1 MDAATQESMVRRTPT
16 RKIPGYARE
25 EVSPDLPAVEVKD
38 VTIKFRS
45 YERRPTTI
53 KESFLTLFR
62 EGRVKHYRT
71 FEALKGISIQVPR
84 GGIFGIIG
92 ANGAGKS
99 TMLRTITGVLPP
111 SQGEVVVRGRIDS
124 LIELGAGFDHELN
137 AIENIYLNRSLFGM
151 TRSEIKKRVPA
162 IIEFAELEDFATT
175 PIKYYSSG
183 MSARLGFAV
192 AIDREPDI
200 LVVDEVLAVG
210 DERFHLKCMDVIK
223 RFLKQKKTIVIVSHN
238 LEQVRLMADQVALLS
253 KGRLVYLGDPAEA
266 IDRYRDES
274 YLAHQQKGS

>member
-1 MDAATQESMVRRTPT
+1 MGATNSNALSAPLSRTN
-16 RKIPGYARE
+16 GYVSEAI
-25 EVSPDLPAVEVKD
+25 SPDLPAVEVNN

-62 EGRVKHYRT
+62 DGKVKHYRT
-71 FEALKGISIQVPR
+71 FDALQGISFSVPR

-111 SQGEVVVRGRIDS
+111 SQGNVVVRGRIDS

-137 AIENIYLNRSLFGM
+137 AIENIYLNRSLYGM
-151 TRSEIKKRVPA
+151 TRNKIKDRIPA

-210 DERFHLKCMDVIK
+210 DERFHVKCMDVIK

-238 LEQVRLMADQVALLS
+238 LEQIRMMADQVALLS
-253 KGRLVYLGDPAEA
+253 KGRLLYLGEPSEA
-266 IDRYRDES
+266 IDRYRDDS
-274 YLAHQQKGS
+274 YTAHHKQKSP